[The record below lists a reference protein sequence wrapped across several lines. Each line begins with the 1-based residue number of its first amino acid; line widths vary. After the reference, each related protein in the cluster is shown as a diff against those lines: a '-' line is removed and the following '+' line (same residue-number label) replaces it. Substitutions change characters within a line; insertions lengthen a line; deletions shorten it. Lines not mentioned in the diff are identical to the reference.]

1 MSAGEDINER
11 LIPFVETLANASS
24 LNRNEAKLCLYYCIL
39 THKIADLTLFPI
51 LTLYGEHGS
60 GKSSLMK
67 VIVQLVN
74 KPVPPPQSF
83 SDLARWEALK
93 MDDTYPSLRDALL
106 EDTTAFIE
114 EGETDNRKNEAL
126 IANRYSRQTAA
137 VRHKQQENVGY
148 SQAKAHIFGATIIH
162 KRRGYKDPATTSRSL
177 FITTRKEMT
186 KPHSN
191 KVFTESGRQEFR
203 AIAGEIPISKLTP
216 NNRAQDL
223 WYPLMGLAIYI
234 SDGEWMP
241 WAIDELYKLTHRQTS
256 GGAFDPQKALVLAIL
271 SNAVKEDANGNLL
284 FSPDKYELSKIKGSL
299 DQDLNVS
306 MSINEIKHG
315 LEQLD
320 FEVKTRR
327 GAFRVN
333 VTGDKLRKVCSDLSI
348 EDEAVK
354 AIR

>member
-1 MSAGEDINER
+1 MSAGEDITER
-11 LIPFVETLANASS
+11 LIPYVEALTNVSS

-39 THKIADLTLFPI
+39 TYKIADLTLFPI

-67 VIVQLVN
+67 VMVQLVN
-74 KPVPPPQSF
+74 RPVPAPQSF
-83 SDLARWEALK
+83 LDLARWEGLK
-93 MDDTYPSLRDALL
+93 LDDTYPSLRDALL

-114 EGETDNRKNEAL
+114 EGDADTKKNERL
-126 IANRYSRQTAA
+126 IADRYSRQTAV
-137 VRHKQQENVGY
+137 VRHKKEETVGH
-148 SQAKAHIFGATIIH
+148 SQATTRIFGATIIH

-191 KVFTESGRQEFR
+191 KVFTESDRHEFR
-203 AIAGEIPISKLTP
+203 AIAGEIPISNLTP

-256 GGAFDPQKALVLAIL
+256 AGAFDPQKALILAIL
-271 SNAVKEDANGNLL
+271 SNAVKEEANGVLL
-284 FSPDKYELSKIKGSL
+284 FVPGKYELSKIQNSL
-299 DQDLNVS
+299 DQDLGLS
-306 MSINEIKHG
+306 MSINGIKSS
-315 LEQLD
+315 LELLD

-333 VTGDKLRKVCSDLSI
+333 ITGDKLKKVSADLGI
-348 EDEAVK
+348 EDEALSAVN
-354 AIR
+354 